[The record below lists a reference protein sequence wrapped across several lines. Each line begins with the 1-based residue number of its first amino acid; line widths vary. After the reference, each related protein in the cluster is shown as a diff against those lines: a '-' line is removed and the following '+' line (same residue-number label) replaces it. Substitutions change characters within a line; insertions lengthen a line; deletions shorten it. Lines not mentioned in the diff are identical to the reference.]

1 MKENTSGYMNVPTT
15 GGGTARTEFEMLTGS
30 NFDYLLEGEIPYT
43 SIVKEKPSNSLAT
56 TLKKQGFGV
65 QAIHNF
71 KGLTGSNFDYLLEG
85 EIPYTSIVKEKPSN
99 SLATTLKKQGFG
111 VQAIHNFKGNFYN
124 RDKGYK
130 NLGFDTY
137 TSVKLTCYN
146 IEKTGIWS
154 TGNTQFQGEFL

>member
-71 KGLTGSNFDYLLEG
+71 KG
-85 EIPYTSIVKEKPSN
+85 
-99 SLATTLKKQGFG
+99 
-111 VQAIHNFKGNFYN
+111 NFYN

-137 TSVKLTCYN
+137 TSFN
-146 IEKTGIWS
+146 I
-154 TGNTQFQGEFL
+154 